1 MNNVLERAIDC
12 SDGDQAAKIIQ
23 DALGIESDEVAN
35 YVFPQTWPTDREQ
48 RARSTLF
55 GGAVAAPWA
64 GRLKSRSRSTRHGGS
79 LRSVH

>member
-35 YVFPQTWPTDREQ
+35 YVFPQTWPTIASSAPASSANGCRPR
-48 RARSTLF
+48 RASWPD
-55 GGAVAAPWA
+55 A
-64 GRLKSRSRSTRHGGS
+64 
-79 LRSVH
+79 